1 MLSPEQWQ
9 EVRRLHAE
17 GMPIKQIA
25 RSRRIAPNTV
35 RRLVRS
41 PQPPRYQRPQRASVA
56 AAFEPRILRLLKT
69 DPALTAA
76 DIARRIN
83 WPASASLLRSHVARL
98 RMTLPPPQPAPRLQA
113 QQPSA
118 GLAPA
123 DFRPGWAECG
133 LWLPAQEFDVGHGQ
147 MRTCPVLIMVA
158 GDSRRLEA
166 RLLPSPAF
174 RDVWIAHH
182 RVLQEWGAVPHTL
195 RWENHDIQPLTL
207 WYLEER
213 GWNLSWDTYM
223 ARAELAD
230 LTVQSGLPMPA
241 LHAARRSLE
250 TAFPSQPT
258 AISPH
263 TFAADLKSWV
273 DDENA
278 TATSPARWASER
290 SAMRTPADA
299 SQLLGLRARGRAT
312 PDGDGYVAIAGNHY
326 LVGAWGVRRKLTVEV
341 ANPEVVISSSGYH
354 AGGFHTMTYARSW
367 ARGVHLTDPQH
378 HTVSESGTSRTV
390 QGP

>member
-1 MLSPEQWQ
+1 
-9 EVRRLHAE
+9 
-17 GMPIKQIA
+17 
-25 RSRRIAPNTV
+25 
-35 RRLVRS
+35 
-41 PQPPRYQRPQRASVA
+41 
-56 AAFEPRILRLLKT
+56 
-69 DPALTAA
+69 
-76 DIARRIN
+76 
-83 WPASASLLRSHVARL
+83 
-98 RMTLPPPQPAPRLQA
+98 
-113 QQPSA
+113 
-118 GLAPA
+118 
-123 DFRPGWAECG
+123 
-133 LWLPAQEFDVGHGQ
+133 

-207 WYLEER
+207 WYFEER

-230 LTVQSGLPMPA
+230 LTVQTGLPMPA

-263 TFAADLKSWV
+263 TLRRGPQVLGGRRERHSHLACALGIGTLRHAHARRCLTAAR
-273 DDENA
+273 A
-278 TATSPARWASER
+278 ARPGPR
-290 SAMRTPADA
+290 H
-299 SQLLGLRARGRAT
+299 ARR
-312 PDGDGYVAIAGNHY
+312 GDGYVAIAGNHY
-326 LVGAWGVRRKLTVEV
+326 LVGAWGARRKLTVEV
-341 ANPEVVISSSGYH
+341 TNTEVVIGSSGYH
-354 AGGFHTMTYARSW
+354 AGGFHTVTYARSW

-390 QGP
+390 PGP